1 VDINGVNMKMPPNRG
16 QLKQQAPG
24 VYRGQAG
31 LMFCSLRAMEWEMVV
46 EIDNGNTQLNVPFR
60 FITLAPQSALYE

>member
-1 VDINGVNMKMPPNRG
+1 
-16 QLKQQAPG
+16 
-24 VYRGQAG
+24 
-31 LMFCSLRAMEWEMVV
+31 MEWEMVV